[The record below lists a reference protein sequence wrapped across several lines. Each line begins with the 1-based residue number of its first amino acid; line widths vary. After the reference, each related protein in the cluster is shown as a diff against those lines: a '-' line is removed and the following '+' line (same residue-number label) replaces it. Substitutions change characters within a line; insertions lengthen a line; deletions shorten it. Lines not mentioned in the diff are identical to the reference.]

1 MTPGHNPRE
10 RLRRDRSGGPCCSC
24 PARSGRPDACHLPF
38 MLDAKGV
45 QIRRPLAEVVA
56 PVAVVSMQ
64 PTNAKR
70 PRRENGKG
78 TWQFSLM
85 LMDGRGDD
93 LCLPCWR

>member
-1 MTPGHNPRE
+1 MTSGHNPRE
-10 RLRRDRSGGPCCSC
+10 RLRRDRSRGLSVRARRGAGG
-24 PARSGRPDACHLPF
+24 RTQHLPF
-38 MLDAKGV
+38 MLDAEGV
-45 QIRRPLAEVVA
+45 QIGRPLAEVVA